1 MSDPYI
7 GEIKMVGFDFAPYGY
22 AFCDGRT
29 LPLNQYQTLFAVVQ
43 TTYGGDGR
51 TNFMLPNLQARAPM
65 GQGVGPGLT
74 ARPPGQVIGD
84 AAVTLTEPQLPP
96 HTHQLNG
103 GTIATPTPAQNV
115 ATPTSSALFALS
127 APNAVYSAT
136 TTSLQQM
143 SPSAIGPAGG
153 GQPHE
158 NRQPFLAVNFAIAL
172 TGIFPSRN

>member
-7 GEIKMVGFDFAPYGY
+7 GEIKMVGFDFAPSGY

-29 LPLNQYQTLFAVVQ
+29 LPLNQYTALFAVVGL
-43 TTYGGDGR
+43 TYGGDGR

-65 GQGVGPGLT
+65 GQGAGPGLT
-74 ARPPGQVIGD
+74 TRSLGDVIGE
-84 AAVTLTEPQLPP
+84 AAVPLTAPQLPP
-96 HTHQLNG
+96 HAHQLNG
-103 GTIATPTPAQNV
+103 GTLTTPTPAQNV

-127 APNAVYSAT
+127 APNAVYAPT
-136 TTSLQQM
+136 TTPLQQM

-153 GQPHE
+153 GLPHE

-172 TGIFPSRN
+172 NGIFPTRN

>member
-1 MSDPYI
+1 MSDPYV
-7 GEIKMVGFDFAPYGY
+7 GEIKMVGFDFAPSGY

-29 LPLNQYQTLFAVVQ
+29 LPLNQYQVLFAVIQ
-43 TTYGGDGR
+43 FTYGGDGR
-51 TNFMLPNLQARAPM
+51 TNFLLPNLQARAPM
-65 GQGVGPGLT
+65 GQGSGPGLT
-74 ARPPGQVIGD
+74 PRALGQLVGD
-84 AAVTLTEPQLPP
+84 ASVALNGTQIPP
-96 HTHQLNG
+96 HVHQLNG
-103 GTIATPTPAQNV
+103 GTLTTPAPAQNV

-127 APNAVYSAT
+127 APNAVYATAT
-136 TTSLQQM
+136 TPLQQM